1 LLLTKKQQTSAVR
14 CAVADFKVKDGDAQA
29 DRLVVDTQ
37 NVLITGD
44 GHISL
49 NDEALDLN
57 IEGRP
62 KKFRLARLRT
72 PINVRGTLHHPSVGI
87 STPAL
92 LKQGSVAA
100 ALGLATPI
108 AAILAFVDPGLA
120 KNADCAALTN
130 EAEDATKRPPQVT
143 SVAHPN

>member
-1 LLLTKKQQTSAVR
+1 VR
-14 CAVADFKVKDGDAQA
+14 CAVADFKVKNGNAQA

-44 GHISL
+44 GHIAL
-49 NDEALDLN
+49 NEEALDLN

-62 KKFRLARLRT
+62 KQFRIARLRA
-72 PINVRGTLHHPSVGI
+72 PINIRGTLRHPSVSI
-87 STPAL
+87 STPAV

-120 KNADCAALTN
+120 KNVDCAPLTD
-130 EAEDATKRPPQVT
+130 EAEDKAKQPPRVT
-143 SVAHPN
+143 SVAHPHTSPGIR